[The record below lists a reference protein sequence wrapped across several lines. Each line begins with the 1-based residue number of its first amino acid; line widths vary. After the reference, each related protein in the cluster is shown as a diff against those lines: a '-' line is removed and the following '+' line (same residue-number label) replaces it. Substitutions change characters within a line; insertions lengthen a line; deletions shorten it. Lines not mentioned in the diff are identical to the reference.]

1 MRLFTKLKDYNMELD
16 NILDGKYF
24 SSNIKNL
31 LLSMIY
37 KIETY
42 YPDYKEVK
50 RCVRSNND
58 FLNEII
64 DIIRLYCDNIKTVE
78 PDSDQAKILI
88 KNNVK
93 AVTNLKER
101 SILSYP
107 TETALLYAISDI
119 SPKYFYINQNL
130 VLKDILQFSLV
141 NRI

>member
-64 DIIRLYCDNIKTVE
+64 NIIRLYCDNIKTVE